1 MFSIFSM
8 FYMFSMFSMFSTLG
22 LQNPPICGALS
33 MTTAISVLFSEKT
46 LRVRLLLES
55 YVQLP
60 ELLESE
66 VCGSSFWYLQISS
79 KSIKESK
86 YWLASDPNVGF
97 YNFQKYQQFKVR
109 LPNLQVVKYT
119 LILSAKK
126 LFLYCGRAKSSGGA
140 VRSIGEKKFT
150 IPP

>member
-1 MFSIFSM
+1 MVSIFRK
-8 FYMFSMFSMFSTLG
+8 
-22 LQNPPICGALS
+22 Q
-33 MTTAISVLFSEKT
+33 
-46 LRVRLLLES
+46 LLIFANFFKIN
-55 YVQLP
+55 Q
-60 ELLESE
+60 
-66 VCGSSFWYLQISS
+66 GGKIQ
-79 KSIKESK
+79 
-86 YWLASDPNVGF
+86 ASDPNIGF
-97 YNFQKYQQFKVR
+97 YSFQKYQQFRVG